1 MAQDKRAKRKGTRS
15 TSLEIDGFRIAL
27 LDVKLVLVCV
37 EMLPEV
43 VRGRLEAR
51 LEDSETKSDADRTIY
66 QRMRSPQCKKSI
78 ASIIL

>member
-51 LEDSETKSDADRTIY
+51 LEDSETKSDADWTIY

-78 ASIIL
+78 VSIIL